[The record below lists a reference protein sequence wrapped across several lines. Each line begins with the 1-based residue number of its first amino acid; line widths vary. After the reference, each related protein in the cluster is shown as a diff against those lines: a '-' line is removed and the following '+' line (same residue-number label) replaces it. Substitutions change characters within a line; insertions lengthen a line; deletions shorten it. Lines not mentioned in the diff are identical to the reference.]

1 MVGGAAHVQCN
12 CWSNQKRLAHRVRYT
27 WSDPEEL
34 VTGNTAQFFAQEF
47 KDFLRSNK
55 IKHMLSAPYHPAFNR
70 EAERAVKTFKRSM
83 KAAKGDPGTQN
94 EKIMPFLL
102 SCCTTPHST
111 TRCIP
116 AELLMNRR
124 LHRRLDLLRP
134 DLREKVAKPSSM
146 QPRAPR
152 KQLSIGDIV
161 LTRDYSPRTKGVIM
175 SKLGPETCSIQ
186 VDFI

>member
-1 MVGGAAHVQCN
+1 MLLN
-12 CWSNQKRLAHRVRYT
+12 
-27 WSDPEEL
+27 
-34 VTGNTAQFFAQEF
+34 FFAQEF

-116 AELLMNRR
+116 AELLMNCR
-124 LHRRLDLLRP
+124 LRKRLDLLRP

-161 LTRDYSPRTKGVIM
+161 LTRDYSPWTKGVII
-175 SKLGPETCSIQ
+175 SKLGPVTCSIQ